1 LHMLCI
7 WNPSLRWKLQM
18 TFSILG
24 YLGKSLS
31 NTLILYDRVGL
42 ISKGHKLLY
51 RDLTWIYLT
60 PLTIQNWCF
69 TIQNETVL

>member
-1 LHMLCI
+1 
-7 WNPSLRWKLQM
+7 M

-51 RDLTWIYLT
+51 TDLTWIYIT
-60 PLTIQNWCF
+60 PLTIQN
-69 TIQNETVL
+69 